1 MRHSGYH
8 RSTLGADT
16 SDTPDH
22 KLNDIDD
29 TTDRADGD
37 HDRLR
42 DTGPDREP
50 GSGVCDNPS
59 IPALEHRAVRGRPGA
74 RDGLHPDS
82 ECGREPERPPESQ
95 GADHGNRGKR
105 DVLVDYVTKLAVD
118 QQHDAVLDDDDAVFP
133 RHVSQDGV
141 CDLPV
146 VGDVPETTERPARLR
161 QLRLDEA
168 RREADSC
175 RRCDLWQS
183 ATQTVFGAGP
193 VDPDVML
200 VGEQPGDQ
208 EDKAGKPFVGPAGR
222 VLEDALQAAGL
233 AATKRYVTNAV
244 KHFRWEPR
252 GKRRIHLKPN
262 PAQLLACQYWL
273 EQEIEFVKP
282 KLVVALGATA
292 VRALLG
298 STARVLRDRGKAFT
312 SRFGDVIVTVH
323 PSSIL
328 RAPDADSRKAAMAAF
343 VLDLKAAAKHLRTQR
358 R

>member
-1 MRHSGYH
+1 MSR
-8 RSTLGADT
+8 
-16 SDTPDH
+16 
-22 KLNDIDD
+22 K
-29 TTDRADGD
+29 
-37 HDRLR
+37 
-42 DTGPDREP
+42 
-50 GSGVCDNPS
+50 PS
-59 IPALEHRAVRGRPGA
+59 
-74 RDGLHPDS
+74 
-82 ECGREPERPPESQ
+82 
-95 GADHGNRGKR
+95 
-105 DVLVDYVTKLAVD
+105 
-118 QQHDAVLDDDDAVFP
+118 
-133 RHVSQDGV
+133 
-141 CDLPV
+141 
-146 VGDVPETTERPARLR
+146 ERPARLR

-175 RRCDLWQS
+175 RRCDLWRS
-183 ATQTVFGAGP
+183 ATQTVFGEGA
-193 VDPDVML
+193 VDADVML

-233 AATKRYVTNAV
+233 ATTKRYVTNAV
-244 KHFRWEPR
+244 KHFKWEPR

-298 STARVLRDRGKAFT
+298 TTARVLRDRGKAFT

-328 RAPDADSRKAAMAAF
+328 RAPDADARKAAMSAF
-343 VLDLKAAAKHLRTQR
+343 VLDLKAAAKYLRRQQR
-358 R
+358 